1 MTARL
6 TSYDRA
12 HMADV
17 LAGHGDWF
25 SAELMR
31 LIAKADF
38 ENKARLRLAF
48 PDHVQAYDDWQD
60 GKLEVEPVEHGS

>member
-6 TSYDRA
+6 SDYDKA
-12 HMADV
+12 HMADI

-31 LIAKADF
+31 LIMKADF
-38 ENKARLRLAF
+38 ENRARLRLAF
-48 PDHVQAYDDWQD
+48 PDHVEAYDRYQRGEDATSD
-60 GKLEVEPVEHGS
+60 